1 MVTLG
6 EPGVARCQEMATLPV
21 GYIPQHKVP
30 AASSSGSLGFIVCV
44 MKCCTMVDSVPIRHI
59 IAILQPIQ
67 SDHLMMMPAQE
78 LGTPV
83 AQVFGLNPQLG
94 DYIVSPML
102 QTKKQTTIIKIFLH
116 KLLQVKVSVA
126 VVLPYSMF
134 KMREYKQII
143 MKSAMT
149 LEGSA
154 FEEMFDLSP
163 YLEMVQPIPAPIEVL
178 GKICDQV
185 SSLCTTSLI

>member
-1 MVTLG
+1 M
-6 EPGVARCQEMATLPV
+6 
-21 GYIPQHKVP
+21 
-30 AASSSGSLGFIVCV
+30 
-44 MKCCTMVDSVPIRHI
+44 
-59 IAILQPIQ
+59 
-67 SDHLMMMPAQE
+67 
-78 LGTPV
+78 
-83 AQVFGLNPQLG
+83 
-94 DYIVSPML
+94 
-102 QTKKQTTIIKIFLH
+102 
-116 KLLQVKVSVA
+116 KVSVA

-185 SSLCTTSLI
+185 SSLCIMYILNLITYLRFDYRLYVDSMSFSICPKYN

>member
-1 MVTLG
+1 M
-6 EPGVARCQEMATLPV
+6 
-21 GYIPQHKVP
+21 
-30 AASSSGSLGFIVCV
+30 
-44 MKCCTMVDSVPIRHI
+44 
-59 IAILQPIQ
+59 
-67 SDHLMMMPAQE
+67 
-78 LGTPV
+78 
-83 AQVFGLNPQLG
+83 
-94 DYIVSPML
+94 
-102 QTKKQTTIIKIFLH
+102 
-116 KLLQVKVSVA
+116 KVSVA

-185 SSLCTTSLI
+185 SSLCTKIFLSYVLGSSFGGLLMCRNLNVEY

>member
-1 MVTLG
+1 M
-6 EPGVARCQEMATLPV
+6 
-21 GYIPQHKVP
+21 
-30 AASSSGSLGFIVCV
+30 
-44 MKCCTMVDSVPIRHI
+44 
-59 IAILQPIQ
+59 
-67 SDHLMMMPAQE
+67 
-78 LGTPV
+78 
-83 AQVFGLNPQLG
+83 
-94 DYIVSPML
+94 
-102 QTKKQTTIIKIFLH
+102 
-116 KLLQVKVSVA
+116 A

-185 SSLCTTSLI
+185 SSLLMYYMFDYLFEIRL